1 MEHILKIVMIM
12 NMKFFFVWENGL
24 RYTEMTLEQFKRR
37 MNRLN
42 QGTNNISY
50 IKCNVNS
57 INHFHQLIEKSIFGE
72 KYSDNPTKI
81 FL

>member
-1 MEHILKIVMIM
+1 
-12 NMKFFFVWENGL
+12 
-24 RYTEMTLEQFKRR
+24 MTLEQFKRR

-42 QGTNNISY
+42 QGTNNIQY

-57 INHFHQLIEKSIFGE
+57 INHFHHLIEKSIFGE